1 MSTSAQ
7 TEARKLRS
15 RLSHPIIDAD
25 GHWLEYGPVMREEFR
40 RIGGD
45 AAVEALALASSRVPN
60 ALKMSV
66 AERARQRVGME
77 AFWSSPSDNV
87 LDRATAML
95 PRLMYERLDDLG
107 IDFCVVY
114 PTAGLSY
121 HRMPDTRLRRA
132 ICRAYNVFTADQ
144 FRGLEDRVIPA
155 AIIPMYTPEEAIE
168 ELEFAV
174 KQLNYKV
181 VMLGGLMRRKV
192 AALEEENPEA
202 SKTVD
207 WYDVVGLDSEHDY
220 DAVWQKCRELKIA
233 PSFHNGARSILL
245 RNSPSNFCY
254 NHIGHFAS
262 AGHAVAKAL
271 FFGGVTR
278 RFPDLNFAFLEGG
291 VGWACMLYA
300 DLIGHWEKRNGTAI
314 QSTHPSKLDV
324 AKLLEYTQKYGHP
337 AMVEAVRKREG
348 LDGDSGSAL
357 DGGVENPDDY
367 FRCKIEKKQDIKD
380 LFVPRFYFGCEADDP
395 ANGWAFN
402 TKANPMRARLN
413 AIFSSD
419 IGHFDVP
426 DMTDVVPE
434 AYELVEHGLLTDDD
448 FRDFMFANAVRFW
461 GEVNPTFFKGTAVE
475 KQAAD
480 VLANTNN
487 GGAHVRR

>member
-1 MSTSAQ
+1 MPTNGS

-15 RLSHPIIDAD
+15 RLNHPIIDAD

-45 AAVEALALASSRVPN
+45 AAVEALATATDRVPSS
-60 ALKMSV
+60 LRMSLP
-66 AERARQRVGME
+66 ERRRRRVGME
-77 AFWSSPSDNV
+77 AFWSSPSENV

-114 PTAGLSY
+114 PTAGLGF
-121 HRMPDTRLRRA
+121 HRMQDTRLRRA
-132 ICRAYNVFTADQ
+132 ICRAYNVFAADQ
-144 FRGLEDRVIPA
+144 FRGLQDRVIPA

-168 ELEFAV
+168 ELEFASR
-174 KQLNYKV
+174 QLGYKV
-181 VMLGGLMRRKV
+181 MMVGGLMRRRVPVV
-192 AALEEENPEA
+192 AEEQPDAARFAE
-202 SKTVD
+202 
-207 WYDVVGLDSEHDY
+207 WYDVIGIDSDY
-220 DAVWQKCRELKIA
+220 DYDPVWAKCRELRVA

-245 RNSPSNFCY
+245 RNSPSNFCF

-278 RFPDLNFAFLEGG
+278 RFPDLHFAFLEGG

-300 DLIGHWEKRNGTAI
+300 DLVGHWEKRNRQAI
-314 QSTHPSKLDV
+314 EATNPNKLDL
-324 AKLLEYTQKYGHP
+324 AALLGYAQKYGRD
-337 AMVEAVRKREG
+337 AVVEAVRRGEG
-348 LDGDSGSAL
+348 LEGDSNSKL
-357 DGGVENPDDY
+357 TGGLEDLDDY
-367 FRCKIEKKQDIKD
+367 FRCKVTRKDDLRD

-395 ANGWAFN
+395 VNAWAFN
-402 TKANPMRARLN
+402 RRANPMGARLN
-413 AIFSSD
+413 ALFSSD

-434 AYELVEHGLLTDDD
+434 AYELVEHELLTADD
-448 FRDFMFANAVRFW
+448 FRDFMFTNAVRFW
-461 GEVNPTFFKGTAVE
+461 GEVNPDFFKGTAVE
-475 KQAAD
+475 KTAAEA
-480 VLANTNN
+480 LAKPV
-487 GGAHVRR
+487 GATAGR